1 MKRFIF
7 SIILLAFLFS
17 GCYGDH
23 DKYDGLI
30 IMDKGT
36 GKTYRLRHNTGDSY
50 YIDEKIIKI
59 NGRDTSIV
67 FE

>member
-1 MKRFIF
+1 MKKFGLIFILF
-7 SIILLAFLFS
+7 VFLFS
-17 GCYGDH
+17 GCRSDY

-30 IMDKGT
+30 VTDNET
-36 GKTYRLRHNTGDSY
+36 DKTYRLEHIVGDNY
-50 YIDEKIIKI
+50 FIHEKIIKI

>member
-1 MKRFIF
+1 MKKFGLLFILF
-7 SIILLAFLFS
+7 VFLFS

-30 IMDKGT
+30 ITDKET
-36 GKTYRLRHNTGDSY
+36 GKTYRLRHNTGDAY